1 MGALDNLFYRKGEKG
16 FHGASLARKIAGNKK
31 RVVIILVGA
40 IILGFVM
47 FGNRGFVQRFRLQ
60 GEKSRLEQS
69 IREAEAQTDS
79 LQKESKAL
87 DGDKRAIEKVA
98 REKHKMERDGDRVY
112 RVSPGE

>member
-16 FHGASLARKIAGNKK
+16 FHGASLARKLAGNKK
-31 RVVIILVGA
+31 RVAIILLGA
-40 IILGFVM
+40 VILGFVV

-60 GEKSRLEQS
+60 GEKTRLEEG
-69 IREAEAQTDS
+69 IRDAEAQTDS

-87 DGDKRAIEKVA
+87 DGDRRAIEKVA

-112 RVSPGE
+112 RVSPGD

>member
-1 MGALDNLFYRKGEKG
+1 MGALDNLFYRKGDKG
-16 FHGASLARKIAGNKK
+16 FHGASLARKIGRNKK
-31 RVVIILVGA
+31 RVAIILVGV
-40 IILGFVM
+40 IILGFVI

-60 GEKSRLEQS
+60 GEKARLEQS
-69 IREAEAQTDS
+69 IREAETRTDS